1 MLLSPHYHGPTPSDL
16 GKGAWGSVAPYRCND
31 CGTAIWREPETITL
45 SRPTLSEPGEYAY
58 RCPHCGRH
66 EVSEVEQGPRV
77 CRVTNRYNIS
87 RVVTTQA
94 A

>member
-1 MLLSPHYHGPTPSDL
+1 MPLSPHYHGPTPADL

-31 CGTAIWREPETITL
+31 CGAAIWREPELVTL

-58 RCPHCGRH
+58 QCPSCGGLDVAETEKHARVMKGLRRVRH
-66 EVSEVEQGPRV
+66 EL
-77 CRVTNRYNIS
+77 
-87 RVVTTQA
+87 A

>member
-16 GKGAWGSVAPYRCND
+16 GQGSWGSVAPYHCND

-58 RCPHCGRH
+58 QCPFCDGLNVTETEKHA
-66 EVSEVEQGPRV
+66 RV
-77 CRVTNRYNIS
+77 MKGLRRAIH
-87 RVVTTQA
+87 RLAPA